1 MDMLPTLCA
10 AMKRAGGDA
19 LVLRTGE
26 SPHVLAGGGRQN
38 VARAVLSANALEAL
52 VTQIFSE
59 TARQT
64 LRDSG
69 HVVEDVTVSGGLV
82 LSARGERT
90 ADTVTIELRE
100 SAPAPVEA
108 IPAPEPPTMTAPEPA
123 PEAHEEIV
131 AVDETPAEDA
141 APQQWFEVSVGASA
155 EGAFDAVPSFAVN
168 GDPSELREAPVHEIA
183 PAEIAPLESATVQYE
198 ELFLQVPAATE
209 AADDNA
215 PAYEAA
221 PEDVDAARDG
231 IATPEP
237 HGATWA
243 FSHPLAS
250 ESLEPLP
257 VYEESTV
264 NASSDLQFVES
275 PSSEATEGQ
284 PIGLAAWAS
293 RAASRGATALYLR
306 AGSAPLARVD
316 DRLEPLGSEAVDNWR
331 FEELVTEFNNGRAK
345 GWELGSHGE
354 MSWQLPNVGH
364 VSCWSFSDDQGAG
377 LMMRLRLQAP
387 TRSLFKIIPR
397 RVRAACDGDGLIVVA
412 APTTADVAA
421 VAAAVG
427 DLAGRQ
433 RGGYVI
439 SLRAAG
445 SARHD
450 ISGSFVSQR
459 EFSGSDGDVAAAIRS
474 AASEL
479 PDVLIVTPPTS
490 EAAMREVVN
499 AAEGGRLVIVGVL
512 APTSMQAL
520 RAIVGRG
527 SAGGDAQTRLALATS
542 FRVAFAYRLLQRL
555 GGGRVAVR
563 DLVVGTSEV
572 SAMLASGDFPGIARL
587 QREGGMSM
595 TTVDD
600 SLARA
605 VRRGQLSLRQAA
617 AHAVDKKYMVGLVRS
632 NRRQAPVAPGGETTP
647 RAGVLEP
654 VSSAP
659 RQRWNS
665 Y

>member
-26 SPHVLAGGGRQN
+26 SPHVLTGGGRQN

-59 TARQT
+59 AGRRT
-64 LRDSG
+64 LSESG
-69 HVVEDVTVSGGLV
+69 HVVEEVTVSGGLV
-82 LSARGERT
+82 LSARADRT
-90 ADTVTIELRE
+90 TEHVTIELRE

-108 IPAPEPPTMTAPEPA
+108 VAPEPEPAAEPA
-123 PEAHEEIV
+123 PAHEDGV
-131 AVDETPAEDA
+131 APVEGSE
-141 APQQWFEVSVGASA
+141 PQQWFEVSLGGST
-155 EGAFDAVPSFAVN
+155 EGAFEAVPSFAIS
-168 GDPSELREAPVHEIA
+168 GDPAELREAPVHEMA
-183 PAEIAPLESATVQYE
+183 PTEIEPLESATVQYE
-198 ELFLQVPAATE
+198 ELFLQVPPASAVAE
-209 AADDNA
+209 DDV
-215 PAYEAA
+215 PEYVAA
-221 PEDVDAARDG
+221 PEFTAAAGDRADASE
-231 IATPEP
+231 PE
-237 HGATWA
+237 GTTWA

-250 ESLEPLP
+250 ESFERPLP
-257 VYEESTV
+257 AYEEPTV
-264 NASSDLQFVES
+264 NASDLQFVDPPTADTGAS
-275 PSSEATEGQ
+275 MNQ
-284 PIGLAAWAS
+284 PIGLTAWAA
-293 RAASRGATALYLR
+293 RAAERGATALYLR
-306 AGSAPLARVD
+306 SGAAPLARVE
-316 DRLEPLGSEAVDNWR
+316 DRLEPLTADAVDSWR
-331 FEELVTEFNNGRAK
+331 FEELVSEFNNGRSN

-354 MSWQLPNVGH
+354 MTWQVPSVGH
-364 VSCWSFSDDQGAG
+364 VSCWSFTDDQGAG
-377 LMMRLRLQAP
+377 LMMRLRLQLP
-387 TRSLFKIIPR
+387 TRSLFKVIPR
-397 RVRAACDGDGLIVVA
+397 RVRAACDGDGLIVVS

-421 VAAAVG
+421 VTAAVG

-445 SARHD
+445 TARHD
-450 ISGSFVSQR
+450 ISGAFVSQR
-459 EFSGSDGDVAAAIRS
+459 EFSGSDGDVAAAVRS

-479 PDVLIVTPPTS
+479 PDVLVVAPPTS

-499 AAEGGRLVIVGVL
+499 AAEGGRLVILGVL

-542 FRVAFAYRLLQRL
+542 FRVAFAYRLFQRL

-617 AHAVDKKYMVGLVRS
+617 SHAVDKKYLVSLVRS
-632 NRRQAPVAPGGETTP
+632 NRRQSPPASDTP
-647 RAGVLEP
+647 TPSGNGVLEP
-654 VSSAP
+654 VSSS